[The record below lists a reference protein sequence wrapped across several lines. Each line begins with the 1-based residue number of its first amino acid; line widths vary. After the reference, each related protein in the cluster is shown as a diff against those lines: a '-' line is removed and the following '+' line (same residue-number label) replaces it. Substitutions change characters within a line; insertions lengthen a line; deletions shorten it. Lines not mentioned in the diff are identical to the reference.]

1 MLAGGNERAQ
11 PLQGLEAWPQLLHAV
26 RAPEGSR
33 GIDEGPLRVDDDEH
47 GVMPR
52 DHGRLDVLLFA
63 KCCTRVHSRNS
74 AGMTVAE

>member
-11 PLQGLEAWPQLLHAV
+11 PLQGLEAWPQFLHAV

-52 DHGRLDVLLFA
+52 DHGLLPGLRFA
-63 KCCTRVHSRNS
+63 KCSTIVHNRNS
-74 AGMTVAE
+74 AGITTAA

>member
-1 MLAGGNERAQ
+1 MLARSKERAQ
-11 PLQGLEAWPQLLHAV
+11 PIQGLEARPQLLHAV
-26 RAPEGSR
+26 GAPQRSR

-52 DHGRLDVLLFA
+52 DHGCLDVLLFA